1 MEETVNMIRAGMT
14 VVMFVAFLGIVWWA
28 YDPTRRRRFEADAR
42 MALDDDQPPHGRVG
56 GQRAQE

>member
-28 YDPTRRRRFEADAR
+28 YGPKRRQRFEEDAR
-42 MALDDDQPPHGRVG
+42 IALDDDQPPPGRAAG
-56 GQRAQE
+56 RRAKG

>member
-28 YDPTRRRRFEADAR
+28 YGPARRQRFEEDGR
-42 MALDDDQPPHGRVG
+42 IALDDDQPPHGRAG
-56 GQRAQE
+56 GRHGQG